1 MNAAGLKEIR
11 MCLGIPGK
19 VVETYREQDVL
30 MGKVEFGG
38 VFKRVCLE
46 HVPEVRIGDYVLVH
60 VGFAL
65 NTIDEAEARR
75 VFEFLEEMNQL
86 DELQAPSS

>member
-1 MNAAGLKEIR
+1 

-19 VVETYREQDVL
+19 VVETYREHEVL
-30 MGKVEFGG
+30 MGKIDFGG
-38 VFKRVCLE
+38 VMKRVCLE
-46 HVPEVRIGDYVLVH
+46 HVSEVQPGEYVLVH

-65 NTIDEAEARR
+65 SRIDETEARR

-86 DELQAPSS
+86 DEIKEPAHEVSERIS